1 MAMQTRSKFN
11 VSKDTSRRT
20 YDGIVFDSEME
31 MKYYRD
37 VVLPKYNSGEI
48 VKYDMQVPYELVPK
62 FKKDGKTVRS
72 IVYKADFYIE
82 YVDGRAEVI
91 DIKGMADSVA
101 KLKRK
106 LFYYKYPDVN
116 YIWITYVKKFGGWV
130 LYDDVQKL
138 RRQEKKNK

>member
-82 YVDGRAEVI
+82 YADGRAEVI

-116 YIWITYVKKFGGWV
+116 YVWITYVKKFGGWV